1 MSNYATKS
9 DLKNAT
15 AVHTS
20 KFARKNDLTDLK
32 SEVDRSDID
41 KLSQLDA
48 DKLKS
53 VPADLNKLSDAVK
66 NGVVKETDYNPKIKN
81 SEDKI
86 RSITNLATNAA
97 LDAKINEV
105 RGEILS
111 ITNLASNSTLNA
123 KINKVKCK
131 VSSTANLAI
140 TAALMKVKKQ
150 LKNMKN

>member
-1 MSNYATKS
+1 MSNNATKS

-86 RSITNLATNAA
+86 RSITNLATNA
-97 LDAKINEV
+97 
-105 RGEILS
+105 
-111 ITNLASNSTLNA
+111 TLNA

-131 VSSTANLAI
+131 ISSTANLAI

-150 LKNMKN
+150 LKNMKNCGVKSEI